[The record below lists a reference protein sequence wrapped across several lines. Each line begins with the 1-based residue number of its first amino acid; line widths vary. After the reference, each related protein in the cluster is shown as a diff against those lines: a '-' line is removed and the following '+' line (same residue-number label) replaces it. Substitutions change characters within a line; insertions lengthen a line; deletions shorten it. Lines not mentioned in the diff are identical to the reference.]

1 MEAEIVRMCCNLF
14 DVSIYSG
21 MYMHVFCANVLF
33 TLNTLPIYHFSF
45 KNTCI
50 V

>member
-14 DVSIYSG
+14 NVSIYSG

-33 TLNTLPIYHFSF
+33 TLNTYF
-45 KNTCI
+45 KAYLLFFF
-50 V
+50 